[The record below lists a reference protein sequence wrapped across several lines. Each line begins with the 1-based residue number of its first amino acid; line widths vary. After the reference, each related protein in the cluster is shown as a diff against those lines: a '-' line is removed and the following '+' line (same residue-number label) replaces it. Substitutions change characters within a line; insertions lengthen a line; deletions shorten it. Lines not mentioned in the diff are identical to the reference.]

1 MFWLL
6 LLYFVRSLRMT
17 KKKRG
22 GRVFSLL
29 TSPNFQQFTLQHIM
43 CILRTGSGNIYVFVV
58 VAVVVVVVVVVVFI
72 IKNCVIRHDV
82 LMQIP

>member
-1 MFWLL
+1 
-6 LLYFVRSLRMT
+6 MT
-17 KKKRG
+17 KKKKKKKKKRG

-58 VAVVVVVVVVVVFI
+58 VAVVVVVVFI